1 MIIKL
6 QDSGQGNLPKGRQLL
21 RVRSVTPF
29 RENDLRI
36 RYENED
42 GESAVDTHFLVK
54 KDGTINTVG
63 IDILGHQAR
72 KIMNNPQLAGD
83 FDMNNL
89 VGKYVYA
96 EVDTTQTPNTREPG
110 KFFTNYEFKKF
121 ESTSD
126 KFEDDD
132 SIDVD
137 DLLDDL
143 I

>member
-6 QDSGQGNLPKGRQLL
+6 QDSGQGNLPEGRQLL
-21 RVRSVTPF
+21 RVKNVTPF
-29 RENDLRI
+29 RDNDLRI

-42 GESAVDTHFLVK
+42 GESAVDTHFLMK
-54 KDGTINTVG
+54 KDGTTNTVG
-63 IDILGHQAR
+63 LDILGYQAR
-72 KIMNNPQLAGD
+72 RLMNNEALAGD

-96 EVDTTQTPNTREPG
+96 DVKTTQTPNTKKPG
-110 KFFTNYEFKKF
+110 EFFTNYEFRDF
-121 ESTSD
+121 EATSD

-132 SIDVD
+132 SVNVD